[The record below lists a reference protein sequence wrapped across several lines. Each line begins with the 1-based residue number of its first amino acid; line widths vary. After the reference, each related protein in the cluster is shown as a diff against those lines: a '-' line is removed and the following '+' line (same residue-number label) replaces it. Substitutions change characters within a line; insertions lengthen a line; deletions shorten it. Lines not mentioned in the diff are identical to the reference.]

1 MYGNPYYA
9 PYQYPYY
16 AQNADYR
23 PQNNQTVQTIPQSQQ
38 IQQNANLQPQSDMI
52 WVLNEN
58 EADAYPVAPNR
69 TVTLWD
75 KGRQTIYLK
84 SMSANGVPSK
94 RILDF
99 TERTEMPQNSPVM
112 PQKDL
117 ECKFVTIDEFNDLK
131 GDFDNLKDMYNK
143 LSQQNNTKSETKPK
157 TTAKKSQSEEE

>member
-16 AQNADYR
+16 AQNADYK
-23 PQNNQTVQTIPQSQQ
+23 PQINQQVQTIPQQQ
-38 IQQNANLQPQSDMI
+38 QMAQNVPTAPQNDMV

-75 KGRQTIYLK
+75 KSQQTIYLK
-84 SMSANGVPSK
+84 SMSANGIPSK

-99 TERTEMPQNSPVM
+99 TERTETPLKSSVTQENS
-112 PQKDL
+112 L
-117 ECKFVTIDEFNDLK
+117 EGKFVTVEEFNDLK
-131 GDFDNLKDMYNK
+131 GDFDDLKAMYNK
-143 LSQQNNTKSETKPK
+143 LSRQDNTKTETKPK
-157 TTAKKSQSEEE
+157 VTAKKNQSEEE